1 MKKYTI
7 EITETLQKRVS
18 VLADSKDQAYKKVK
32 EMYQNEDIIL
42 DSSHYVSTDFKAV
55 ESQNIEK
62 DIHER

>member
-32 EMYQNEDIIL
+32 EMYNNEEIIL
-42 DSSHYVSTDFKAV
+42 DSGHYVSTDFKAV
-55 ESQNIEK
+55 ESQNIKK
-62 DIHER
+62 DSHER

>member
-32 EMYQNEDIIL
+32 VMYQNEDIIL